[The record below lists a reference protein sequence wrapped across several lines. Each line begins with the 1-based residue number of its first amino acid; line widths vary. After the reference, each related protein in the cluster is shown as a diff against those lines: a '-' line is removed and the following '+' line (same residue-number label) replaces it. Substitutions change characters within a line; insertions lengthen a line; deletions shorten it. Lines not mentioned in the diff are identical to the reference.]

1 MTIPALVNLK
11 RLAASGARNE
21 DIESIDLH
29 EGQALAAFGGNGSG
43 IEDIITLLIDHA
55 LDRPVEVEK
64 YSVNFHFDRM
74 RPGCLGVLF
83 DDASWSFCNLKV
95 DEEIAFVLE
104 NSGLPPSEMP
114 KLVDDALDQVGLTGF
129 GSRQLSTLSG
139 GELRKVALAAII
151 VGRPKLIVSDDLNG
165 HLDLAALDQLETVLN
180 EYVEKNRACW
190 IDFRRRWNDFS
201 FPGETFATLEDGNFS
216 LHKPEKLGA
225 FGMALGV
232 PFGQELADHLSTQ
245 LGAKSPQLNS
255 PQDAVQ
261 WLSDLRAELVSESTV
276 RAIGDPL
283 LKASEIGFGF
293 ERGKPLLHGLDLTLM
308 KGCVYALGGKNGAG
322 KSTLA
327 RLLCGLRKPQSG
339 EISLHGS
346 QTSTKVLR
354 RTGSL
359 VFQKPE
365 YQFIADSVKV
375 ELAVAI
381 ADGKHGTSSES
392 MMAIAET
399 FDLVRLM
406 ERHPFSLDIGE
417 KRRLSVACAIA
428 GARDVLIVDEP
439 TLGQD
444 EMQTRLLGAQLQ
456 IAAGTNTTVL
466 VITHDPEFIAG
477 YCDEVLW
484 LEDGKVTELGKPE
497 EAFMST
503 SGSMF
508 AGKSHLLNF
517 WELACEASLATGN
530 APRNLKDLRVA
541 K

>member
-1 MTIPALVNLK
+1 MTIPVLVNLK
-11 RLAASGARNE
+11 RLAASDARKE
-21 DIESIDLH
+21 DSESIDLH
-29 EGQALAAFGGNGSG
+29 EGQSLGAFGGNGSG
-43 IEDIITLLIDHA
+43 IEDIITLLINHA
-55 LDRPVEVEK
+55 LDRTVEAKK
-64 YSVNFHFDRM
+64 YSVDFHFDRA

-104 NSGLPPSEMP
+104 NSGVPSSEMP
-114 KLVDDALDQVGLTGF
+114 KLVDDALAQVGLTGF

-151 VGRPKLIVSDDLNG
+151 VGRPKLIISDDLNG
-165 HLDLAALDQLETVLN
+165 HLDLSALDQLESVLN
-180 EYVEKNRACW
+180 EYVVRNRACW
-190 IDFRRRWNDFS
+190 IDFRRRWSDFS
-201 FPGETFATLEDGNFS
+201 FPKEAFATLKAGSLS
-216 LHKPEKLGA
+216 LHKPGKVGA
-225 FGMALGV
+225 IGKALGV
-232 PFGQELADHLSTQ
+232 PFGSELADQLSAQ
-245 LGAKSPQLNS
+245 LETEIPHLNS

-261 WLSDLRAELVSESTV
+261 WLSDLGAELVSDSKVRTV
-276 RAIGDPL
+276 GEPL
-283 LKASEIGFGF
+283 LKACEIEFGY
-293 ERGKPLLHGLDLTLM
+293 ERGKPLLQRLDLTLM

-327 RLLCGLRKPQSG
+327 RLLCGLRMPQNG
-339 EISLHGS
+339 EISLHGN
-346 QTSTKVLR
+346 QTSAKALR
-354 RTGSL
+354 RSGTL

-365 YQFIADSVKV
+365 YQFIADSVRD

-381 ADGKHGTSSES
+381 ADGQRSTPSGS
-392 MMAIAET
+392 MIAIVET

-417 KRRLSVACAIA
+417 KRRLSVACAIL
-428 GARDVLIVDEP
+428 GARNVLIVDEP

-456 IAAGTNTTVL
+456 MAAGANSTVL

-484 LEDGKVTELGKPE
+484 LEGGKVTKLGPPV
-497 EAFMST
+497 EAFKST

-517 WELACEASLATGN
+517 WEFACEARKATGN
-530 APRNLKDLRVA
+530 APRNLADLRVT